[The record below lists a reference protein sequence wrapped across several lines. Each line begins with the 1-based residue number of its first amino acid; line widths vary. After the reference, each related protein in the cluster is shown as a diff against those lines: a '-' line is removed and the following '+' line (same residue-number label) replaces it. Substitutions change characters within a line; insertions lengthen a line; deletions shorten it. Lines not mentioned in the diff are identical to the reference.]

1 MKKRLVSRRFHRA
14 PSYTIGRTRVQMFL
28 LYFYEYF
35 FPLSLSLSKNGV
47 NLVVKKRGRN
57 EYKFFVWWKRSNNSK
72 KKKRTSF
79 IDGMKRGNNVAYIF
93 SSSMIYRNSRKLAKR
108 QASGVSGIRG
118 LNPTPNTLS
127 RKNGWFIITVRN
139 HGDFVPDNF
148 PLLFI

>member
-1 MKKRLVSRRFHRA
+1 
-14 PSYTIGRTRVQMFL
+14 MFG
-28 LYFYEYF
+28 E
-35 FPLSLSLSKNGV
+35 KEV
-47 NLVVKKRGRN
+47 IIV
-57 EYKFFVWWKRSNNSK
+57 

-127 RKNGWFIITVRN
+127 RKNG
-139 HGDFVPDNF
+139 
-148 PLLFI
+148 